1 MWPGCPDT
9 PRSLVRRSAQ
19 EDDLQQVQANLGA
32 AIGFGLIVIGLVVLL
47 VGLGWSATRRLR
59 NLPDDPRGIRALIV
73 IGLVLAAIGVI
84 VGAVTVG
91 AS

>member
-9 PRSLVRRSAQ
+9 ARSIVRRSAQ
-19 EDDLQQVQANLGA
+19 EDDLQQAQANLGV
-32 AIGFGLIVIGLVVLL
+32 AIGFGLIGFGLIVLL

-73 IGLVLAAIGVI
+73 VGLLLAAIGVI
-84 VGAVTVG
+84 LGAVTVG